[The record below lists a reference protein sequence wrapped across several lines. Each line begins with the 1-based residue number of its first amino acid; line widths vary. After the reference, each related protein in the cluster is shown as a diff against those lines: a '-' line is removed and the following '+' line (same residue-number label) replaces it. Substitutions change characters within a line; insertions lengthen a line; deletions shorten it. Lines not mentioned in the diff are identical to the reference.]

1 MKKKR
6 LNNIK
11 KNKKKIKKK
20 QEKKQN
26 AEELK
31 KRIFLKNW
39 KFFR

>member
-20 QEKKQN
+20 EKKQN

-31 KRIFLKNW
+31 KRVFLKNW

>member
-31 KRIFLKNW
+31 KRIFLKN
-39 KFFR
+39 